1 MTDTHVMCHVQHL
14 MGSGHQ
20 WRTAALSRA
29 LCARGCKVT
38 YVSGGYALPG
48 LDVGCAEFVQ
58 LPPARA
64 ADMRY
69 KMLVDEHRQPVDDDW
84 RGRRR
89 ALLLETFEACQ
100 PDVLLIETFPF
111 GRRLLRFELI
121 PLLEAAHA
129 RRPRP
134 RIVCSVRD
142 IVENHNTPGRHEEIV
157 DLVRC
162 YFDLILVHGDPDLV
176 PFETTFPLAHRL
188 QGKLCYTGYVRAHA
202 RTPDASTVGRDEV
215 VVSVGGAAFG
225 EHVLA
230 AAIEAYALSALRER
244 TWRILVGH
252 NLPQDRFA
260 HLRAKARGNLV
271 VERNRNDFTSLLRNC
286 ALSVSQAG
294 YNTMLEVLEAGT
306 PAVVIPYSDEREKEQ
321 AVRARLLRDRGLI
334 ELIEDDELTPRRL
347 AQAVDRAWQRPRGVR
362 PTVNMNGAAIVASLL
377 AGAGRKTA

>member
-1 MTDTHVMCHVQHL
+1 MSDTRVMCYVQHL

-29 LCARGCKVT
+29 LCAQGCKVT
-38 YVSGGYALPG
+38 YVSGGYALPN
-48 LDVGCAEFVQ
+48 LDIGCAEFVQ

-64 ADMRY
+64 ADMGY
-69 KMLVDEHRQPVDDDW
+69 KVLVDEHRQPVDDDW
-84 RGRRR
+84 RARRR
-89 ALLLETFEACQ
+89 TMLINTFEACR

-134 RIVCSVRD
+134 RVVCSVRD
-142 IVENHNTPGRHEEIV
+142 ILENHNTPGRHEEIV
-157 DLVRC
+157 ELVQRHFDLV
-162 YFDLILVHGDPDLV
+162 LVHGDPDLV

-188 QGKLCYTGYVRAHA
+188 QDKLRYTGYVRAQVG
-202 RTPDASTVGRDEV
+202 TPDVSSVGRDEV

-230 AAIEAYALSALRER
+230 AAIEAKALSTLRDR

-260 HLRAKARGNLV
+260 RLQVQARGSLV
-271 VERNRNDFTSLLRNC
+271 VERNRKDFPTLLRNC

-321 AVRARLLRDRGLI
+321 AIRAHMLRDCGLV
-334 ELIEDDELTPRRL
+334 ELIENEELTPRRL
-347 AQAVDRAWQRPRGVR
+347 AQAVDRVWQRPRSAR
-362 PTVNMNGAAIVASLL
+362 PTIRMNGASTSASLI
-377 AGAGRKTA
+377 AGSG

>member
-1 MTDTHVMCHVQHL
+1 MTATHVMCHVQHL

-48 LDVGCAEFVQ
+48 LDVGCAKFVQ

-64 ADMRY
+64 ADMHY
-69 KMLVDEHRQPVDDDW
+69 KVLVDEHRKPVDDAW
-84 RGRRR
+84 RARRR
-89 ALLLETFEACQ
+89 ALLLETFEGCR

-142 IVENHNTPGRHEEIV
+142 ILENHNTPGRHEEMAE
-157 DLVRC
+157 LVQR

-176 PFETTFPLAHRL
+176 PFDTTFPLAHRL
-188 QGKLCYTGYVRAHA
+188 QDKLCYTGYVRAHA
-202 RTPDASTVGRDEV
+202 RTPDASTAGRDEV

-230 AAIEAYALSALRER
+230 AAIEAHGLSALRER

-260 HLRAKARGNLV
+260 HLQAQTRGNLV
-271 VERNRNDFTSLLRNC
+271 IERNRKDFTSLLRNC

-334 ELIEDDELTPRRL
+334 ELIENEELTPRRL
-347 AQAVDRAWQRPRGVR
+347 AQAVDRVWQRPRGVR
-362 PTVNMNGAAIVASLL
+362 PMVKMDGASTSASLV
-377 AGAGRKTA
+377 AGSR

>member
-1 MTDTHVMCHVQHL
+1 MSDTRVMCHVQHL

-29 LCARGCKVT
+29 LCACGCKVT
-38 YVSGGYALPG
+38 YVSGGYALPN
-48 LDVGCAEFVQ
+48 LDVGAAEFVQ

-69 KMLVDEHRQPVDDDW
+69 KVLVDEHRQPVDDDW
-84 RGRRR
+84 RARRR
-89 ALLLETFEACQ
+89 SMLIKTFEVCR

-121 PLLEAAHA
+121 PLLEAAHV

-142 IVENHNTPGRHEEIV
+142 ILENHNTPGRHEEIV
-157 DLVRC
+157 ELVQH
-162 YFDLILVHGDPDLV
+162 YFDLVLVHGDPDLV

-188 QGKLCYTGYVRAHA
+188 QDKLCYTGYVRAQA
-202 RTPDASTVGRDEV
+202 GTPNVSSVGRDEV
-215 VVSVGGAAFG
+215 LVSVGGAAFG

-230 AAIEAYALSALRER
+230 AAIEAHALSALRDR

-260 HLRAKARGNLV
+260 HLQAQARDNLV
-271 VERNRNDFTSLLRNC
+271 VERNRKDFASLLRNC

-321 AVRARLLRDRGLI
+321 AIRARMLRDCGLV
-334 ELIEDDELTPRRL
+334 ELIENEELTPRRL
-347 AQAVDRAWQRPRGVR
+347 AQAVDRVWQRPRATQ
-362 PTVNMNGAAIVASLL
+362 PTIKMNGASTSASLI
-377 AGAGRKTA
+377 AGSR

>member
-1 MTDTHVMCHVQHL
+1 MSDTHVMCYVQHL

-29 LCARGCKVT
+29 LCARDCKVT
-38 YVSGGYALPG
+38 YVSGGYALPN
-48 LDVGCAEFVQ
+48 LDVGCAKFVQ

-69 KMLVDEHRQPVDDDW
+69 KVLLDEHGQTVDDDW
-84 RGRRR
+84 RTRRR
-89 ALLLETFEACQ
+89 TMLINTFEVCH

-142 IVENHNTPGRHEEIV
+142 ILENHNRPGRHEEIV
-157 DLVRC
+157 ELVQR
-162 YFDLILVHGDPDLV
+162 YFDLILVHGDPGLV
-176 PFETTFPLAHRL
+176 PFETTFPLAHCL
-188 QGKLCYTGYVRAHA
+188 QDKLRYTGYVRAQ
-202 RTPDASTVGRDEV
+202 RGTPSVSSVGRDEV

-230 AAIEAYALSALRER
+230 AAIEAQALSTLRDR

-252 NLPQDRFA
+252 NLPQARFA
-260 HLRAKARGNLV
+260 HLQAQARGNLV
-271 VERNRNDFTSLLRNC
+271 VERNRKDFTTLLRNC
-286 ALSVSQAG
+286 TLSVSQAG

-321 AVRARLLRDRGLI
+321 AIRARMLRDCGLV
-334 ELIEDDELTPRRL
+334 ELIENEELTPKRL
-347 AQAVDRAWQRPRGVR
+347 AQAVDRVWQRPRTAR
-362 PTVNMNGAAIVASLL
+362 PTIKMNGASTAASLIT
-377 AGAGRKTA
+377 GSG